1 MFFGVFFKSFFI
13 ILPPQ
18 IRKIRVIVDYFL
30 LKSKSQSSV
39 IYQGRIYNVVFLP
52 SGTAE
57 QIRPQSR
64 SIDFDSRGG
73 EDLYDRN
80 LTTTKN

>member
-1 MFFGVFFKSFFI
+1 MFFWFFFLSFFI

-39 IYQGRIYNVVFLP
+39 IYQGRIYNVVCLP

-57 QIRPQSR
+57 QTALNHVA
-64 SIDFDSRGG
+64 SILIVG
-73 EDLYDRN
+73 EEKIY
-80 LTTTKN
+80 TTVI